1 MTAGREVHAHDP
13 VTQLAHGHGGGRVGL
28 RPGVRLDVHVLGAE
42 KPLGPIDRER
52 LDLVDHLARAAV
64 IAPARI
70 ALGIFVG
77 EQRAEGL
84 EDGGAG
90 EVLGSDELE
99 RLRLPLVLLS
109 DQVGDLRIVAVQRP
123 ESHRGDGSGH
133 ARNRTCYPARGGGG
147 PSRCAVEI
155 APSRRT
161 CGSGPVRSR
170 TLEATPPG
178 AGPPA
183 KTAGTPVSPAAPSAL
198 IAGSL
203 PTTFALVVMSVPPGP
218 RGPRRA

>member
-13 VTQLAHGHGGGRVGL
+13 VTQLAHGHVDGRVGL

-77 EQRAEGL
+77 GQRAEAL

-90 EVLGSDELE
+90 EGLSYA
-99 RLRLPLVLLS
+99 RLQPPPPPLVLLPHPPPHLPTPS
-109 DQVGDLRIVAVQRP
+109 SPRP
-123 ESHRGDGSGH
+123 PGH
-133 ARNRTCYPARGGGG
+133 LP
-147 PSRCAVEI
+147 P
-155 APSRRT
+155 P
-161 CGSGPVRSR
+161 
-170 TLEATPPG
+170 TPP
-178 AGPPA
+178 
-183 KTAGTPVSPAAPSAL
+183 
-198 IAGSL
+198 L
-203 PTTFALVVMSVPPGP
+203 PTSP
-218 RGPRRA
+218 